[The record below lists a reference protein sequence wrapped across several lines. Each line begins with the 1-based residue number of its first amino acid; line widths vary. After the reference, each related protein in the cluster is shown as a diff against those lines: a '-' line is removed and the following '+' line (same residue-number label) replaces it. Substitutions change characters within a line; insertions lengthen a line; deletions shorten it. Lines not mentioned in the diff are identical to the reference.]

1 MITVILVFLFAISFI
16 IFVILYI
23 KISHKYQN
31 IQHEN
36 EDLKSANEYIQ
47 KENEYMIFAIQE
59 DNRNIKSTIENIQ
72 NENDD
77 LRSANEDLQEEN
89 NNMQSA
95 NEDLQKEI
103 DELKSANENLKK
115 ETEDLKSAN
124 ENLKKETEDLK
135 SANKD
140 LQKEIDELKS
150 EKGNLQKET
159 EDLKSANENLQKE
172 TEDLKS
178 ANEDLQKEI
187 DELKGTIPPP
197 TPPRNHEDYYG
208 IHLNYRIDTFK
219 AFELVYSYKYSHYTT
234 LSELTTIRDNN
245 LGKLVC
251 VGARYK
257 DAEELS
263 LVACGDIEQ
272 VFTQTSG
279 DTTAHLHEGVWW
291 YMWDRYSFGFS
302 FVKEIYLRTADTKAT
317 TYNNMR
323 LSWHLVGHDG
333 GWRAGE
339 IESLNKDND
348 WYKIIYVY

>member
-135 SANKD
+135 SAN
-140 LQKEIDELKS
+140 
-150 EKGNLQKET
+150 
-159 EDLKSANENLQKE
+159 ENLKKE

-272 VFTQTSG
+272 VFTPTSG
-279 DTTAHLHEGVWW
+279 HTTAHLHEGVWW
-291 YMWDRYSFGFS
+291 YMCPNRSFGFS
-302 FVKEIYLRTADTKAT
+302 FVKEIDLQSADYEPT
-317 TYNNMR
+317 TYKNMR
-323 LSWHLVGHDG
+323 LSWHLMGQG
-333 GWRAGE
+333 GYRAGE
-339 IESLNKDND
+339 AIHLNGNNA